1 MCVTLLAGY
10 QREPTMSQSD
20 ANRGD
25 ILIVDDTLPNLRYL
39 QALLTTR
46 GYDVRGAPSGQ
57 MALMVAR
64 NAPPD
69 LILLDI
75 KMPDLDGYDVC
86 RQLKADTQTC
96 DIPIIFI
103 SAMDAV
109 LDKVKAFEAGGV
121 DYITKPFQ
129 VDEIIARI
137 ENHLTIR
144 VLQRQLQQANDE
156 LSLTNAELRQAN
168 QSLQASNEELDAFSR
183 TMAYDLKNPFAAII
197 GYAELLGETFHDDPS
212 PMAERLEL
220 IEQIMRSGRQGVRI
234 VDALLMLARVRRDAV
249 ETGPID
255 MTMVFH
261 DVRRRLDPM
270 IRQYQAELILPDAW
284 PLAIGYSPWIEEVWI
299 NYVSNGIKYGG
310 QPPRVEVGATPLA
323 DGAIRFWA
331 GDNGPGVAV
340 DAQDK
345 LFTHFT
351 RLEKVGQ
358 SQGLGLAIVRRIVE
372 KLGGEVG
379 VERKE
384 GQGSLFYFTLPA
396 FRVDS

>member
-1 MCVTLLAGY
+1 
-10 QREPTMSQSD
+10 MSQAE

-39 QALLTTR
+39 QSLLTGR

-64 NAPPD
+64 HAPPD

-75 KMPDLDGYDVC
+75 KMPDMDGYDVC
-86 RQLKADTQTC
+86 RQLKADPQTC
-96 DIPIIFI
+96 DIPVIFI

-109 LDKVKAFEAGGV
+109 LDKVKAFEVGGV

-129 VDEIIARI
+129 ADEIVARI
-137 ENHLTIR
+137 QNHLTIR
-144 VLQRQLQQANDE
+144 VLQERLRQANND
-156 LSLTNAELRQAN
+156 LSLANADLRQAN

-197 GYAELLGETFHDDPS
+197 GYAELLAETCQDDPS
-212 PMAERLEL
+212 PPAERLEL
-220 IEQIMRSGRQGVRI
+220 IEQIMSSGHQGLRI
-234 VDALLMLARVRRDAV
+234 VDALLMLARVRRDEV
-249 ETGPID
+249 ETCPID
-255 MTMVFH
+255 MTVIFS
-261 DVRRRLDPM
+261 DVRRRLETM
-270 IRQYQAELILPDAW
+270 IDQHQAELILPETW
-284 PLAIGYSPWIEEVWI
+284 PLAIGYAPWIEEVWI

-323 DGAIRFWA
+323 NGAIRFWA
-331 GDNGPGVAV
+331 GDNGLGVAV

-351 RLEKVGQ
+351 RLENVGQ
-358 SQGLGLAIVRRIVE
+358 SQGLGLAIVRRIIE

-379 VERKE
+379 VERKA
-384 GQGSLFYFTLPA
+384 GAGSLFYFTLPA
-396 FRVDS
+396 FSLE

>member
-46 GYDVRGAPSGQ
+46 GYDVRGATSGQ

-212 PMAERLEL
+212 PPAERLEL

-234 VDALLMLARVRRDAV
+234 VDALLMLARFRRDHVGIVFQNFHLVPTMTALENVAIPLEFAGRRDAFARSAEMLEAVGLGHRLSHLVIGLRQSLDLIDV
-249 ETGPID
+249 EHR
-255 MTMVFH
+255 VAFH
-261 DVRRRLDPM
+261 EGDLDLA
-270 IRQYQAELILPDAW
+270 ILARIIGLGFAELISINDELTLGSFADLTAELECLTIGHPCGRGV
-284 PLAIGYSPWIEEVWI
+284 AIGD
-299 NYVSNGIKYGG
+299 GG
-310 QPPRVEVGATPLA
+310 
-323 DGAIRFWA
+323 
-331 GDNGPGVAV
+331 
-340 DAQDK
+340 
-345 LFTHFT
+345 
-351 RLEKVGQ
+351 
-358 SQGLGLAIVRRIVE
+358 
-372 KLGGEVG
+372 
-379 VERKE
+379 
-384 GQGSLFYFTLPA
+384 
-396 FRVDS
+396 